1 MLTLEKVRNNMPV
14 GHRNHINQDII
25 DKLNSLSS
33 DPEEAKYIRDNFITY
48 AEVLSEGKYSVK
60 DYLNAVIYVSYKIM
74 GLSNYRAYQKTF
86 PERYQ
91 RMKDEGKD
99 AKGMSS
105 HVCAY
110 NKNQIVNMI
119 YERSMIPV
127 WVLNQDMFQEAL
139 NTQYMLMSDPS
150 NSGKVR
156 TDAANSILTHLKR
169 PETNNA
175 QLKIDIA
182 LNDGME
188 NLHNKLK
195 EIAKM
200 QQNTIEGKVV
210 TAKEIAER

>member
-14 GHRNHINQDII
+14 GHKNHINQDII
-25 DKLNSLSS
+25 DRLNSLSN

-48 AEVLSEGKYSVK
+48 SEVLSEGKYSVK

-91 RMKDEGKD
+91 RMKAEGKD

-200 QQNTIEGKVV
+200 QQNTIEGQVV